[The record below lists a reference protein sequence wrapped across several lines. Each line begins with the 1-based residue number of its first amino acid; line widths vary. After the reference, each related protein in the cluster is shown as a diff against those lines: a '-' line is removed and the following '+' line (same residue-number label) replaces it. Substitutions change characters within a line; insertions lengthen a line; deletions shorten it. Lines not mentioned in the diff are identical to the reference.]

1 MSAQGSNPNTPA
13 IEAAE
18 RLNFMWFLP
27 TNGDVS
33 YFGSEGGGR
42 RTDNRYLREIVQAC
56 DRLGYYG
63 ILLPTG
69 LACEDSWVVGS
80 SLVTHTEKLR
90 FLIALRPGSTVPAES
105 ARQASAF
112 DRLSGGRLLLNLVAG
127 GDPLDQAGDGN
138 FLSHDERYSQAAEF
152 LRVWR
157 RLMSGENVNFEG
169 KHFRSKGGRLI
180 YPPVQSPYPP
190 LYFGGSSEVAHDLA
204 AEQVD
209 MYLTWGEPPAM
220 VAEKLKVVRAKAAAQ
235 GRKLRFGIR
244 LHFIVRETEDEAWKA
259 ANRLIANVSDEMIS
273 AAQVKFTKESDSVGQ
288 TRMTAL
294 HGGDRNRLEVS
305 PNLWAGVGLVRP
317 GVATAL
323 VGTPEIV
330 AARVREYMALGI
342 DTVIGSGY
350 PHLEEAYRVAELLF
364 PHLPLTNAAGPQS
377 HLPKGLG
384 GAGTAVISS
393 EEVASAKKR
402 VAAEA

>member
-1 MSAQGSNPNTPA
+1 MISQNADVDGAHT
-13 IEAAE
+13 AE

-33 YFGSEGGGR
+33 YFGSESGAR
-42 RTDNRYLREIVQAC
+42 KTDNRYLREIVQAC

-80 SLVTHTEKLR
+80 SLVTHTERLR
-90 FLIALRPGSTVPAES
+90 FLIALRPGSIVPAES
-105 ARQASAF
+105 ARQAAAF

-138 FLSHDERYSQAAEF
+138 FLSHDERYAQAAEF
-152 LRVWR
+152 LRIWR
-157 RLMSGENVNFEG
+157 KLMSGENVTFDG
-169 KHFRSKGGRLI
+169 KHFRCKNGRLI
-180 YPPVQSPYPP
+180 FPPVQMPYPP

-209 MYLTWGEPPAM
+209 TYLTWGEPPAM
-220 VAEKLKVVRAKAAAQ
+220 VAEKLKVVRAKAATQ

-244 LHFIVRETEDEAWKA
+244 LHFIVRETESEAWDA
-259 ANRLIANVSDEMIS
+259 ANRLIANVPDAMIA

-288 TRMTAL
+288 SRMTAL

-330 AARVREYMALGI
+330 AARLREYMSLGI

-364 PHLPLTNAAGPQS
+364 PHLPLAHAELERSALPQ
-377 HLPKGLG
+377 GLG
-384 GAGTAVISS
+384 GAGTAVITP
-393 EEVASAKKR
+393 EEVLTAKKK
-402 VAAEA
+402 VTANA